1 MLHDVLNL
9 ISATPGPGPG
19 GGVVP
24 NPPASAPPGV
34 SGPVEQLIGYVK
46 WGVLVV
52 IVAAGFVGAGA
63 VAGGR
68 ILAHHGA
75 SKVGIGILLAALAGA
90 VLYVGIYAIIGSIA
104 Q

>member
-1 MLHDVLNL
+1 M
-9 ISATPGPGPG
+9 
-19 GGVVP
+19 
-24 NPPASAPPGV
+24 